1 VVVRDDLDVLPGWMR
16 RALFATG
23 VMNVLAAVV
32 FSPPAGA
39 LRAIGGMPESEQPVY
54 MATITL
60 FVLLFGVAYLWLAV
74 SGRAERFFIAVA
86 AAGKLSFVTVLA
98 WFWAGGTLPL
108 RAFLAGTADLV
119 FAVLFMA
126 WLSGA
131 WAATPHPTSASVTGR

>member
-1 VVVRDDLDVLPGWMR
+1 MRDDVEMLPGWMR
-16 RALFATG
+16 GALFATA
-23 VMNVLAAVV
+23 VMNILAAVA

-39 LRAIGGMPESEQPVY
+39 LRALAGMPEGEQPVY

-86 AAGKLSFVTVLA
+86 AAGKLCFVMLLA
-98 WFWAGGTLPL
+98 WFWAGGTVSL
-108 RAFLAGTADLV
+108 RGLLLGSGDLV
-119 FAVLFMA
+119 FALLFGA

-131 WAATPHPTSASVTGR
+131 RAHPPHVARVGATGR